1 MTFKEFLEFPLFEI
15 SGYVMT
21 PLKLILPVLIFII
34 ARFFIST
41 LIRLMNRF
49 FQSREVDGGKSYAII
64 QVVKYILYTIAVLVA
79 LQAIGINFSLL
90 IGGTAALLVG
100 IGLGMQKT
108 FMDWFS
114 GIILLTEGAVE
125 VGDTILIN
133 GDVATVKAIGIRS
146 SKVETRDQTIII
158 ITNAKLAEE
167 NVVNWSNNHKPTRFH
182 INVGVAYGSDVR
194 LVEKVLIQAA
204 SEHQSVLKRPPVQVQ
219 LIKFGE
225 SSLDFR
231 VLFFS
236 NEFFRTEFMKSDI
249 RFRIVELFN
258 ENDIVI
264 PFPQRDVWVKKE

>member
-1 MTFKEFLEFPLFEI
+1 
-15 SGYVMT
+15 VMT

-125 VGDTILIN
+125 VGDIILIN

-146 SKVETRDQTIII
+146 SKVETRDQTVIII
-158 ITNAKLAEE
+158 PNAKLVEE

-182 INVGVAYGSDVR
+182 INVGVAYGSDIR

-219 LIKFGE
+219 FLDFGE

-249 RFRIVELFN
+249 RFRIVELFK
-258 ENDIVI
+258 ENGIFI
-264 PFPQRDVWVKKE
+264 PFPQRDVWIKKE